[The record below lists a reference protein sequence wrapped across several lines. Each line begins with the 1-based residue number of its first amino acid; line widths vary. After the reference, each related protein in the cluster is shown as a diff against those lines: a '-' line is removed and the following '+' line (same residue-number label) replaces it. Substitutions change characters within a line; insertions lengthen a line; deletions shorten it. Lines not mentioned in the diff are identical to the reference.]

1 MEGIGT
7 IMPVENSMIEPT
19 FLGCPGVL
27 NSAMTAV
34 VCLYTAIGF
43 FGYYRYGD
51 LTDATISKNLPSSE
65 M

>member
-1 MEGIGT
+1 
-7 IMPVENSMIEPT
+7 MPVENSMVEPT

-27 NSAMTAV
+27 NSAMAAV

-51 LTDATISKNLPSSE
+51 LTDATISKNLPSNE